1 MSQVEPLPPREAGAV
16 EEAAWTILGGLVARH
31 GPRELRVREDR
42 TDGGDLLQLVDAEAP
57 LLTLCRRTRRLQGKA
72 GEPLD
77 FLGRFASARRLPQL
91 LAEIEPLAGL
101 PEGADGLDP
110 RRRTL
115 AVAAQL
121 VARTRGPIG
130 WLELRPVPGAGAV
143 SVFAATLQALAGQV
157 APGFHAEPG
166 EYLALRIVTPWGPDP
181 RGPIGFLRPDGTLLA
196 RLGRPGVFDLWSA
209 GEDVRDAV
217 AHAASALSL
226 ATS

>member
-1 MSQVEPLPPREAGAV
+1 MSQAEPLPPREAGAV

-31 GPRELRVREDR
+31 GPLALQVREDR
-42 TDGGDLLQLVDAEAP
+42 SGGGDLLRLVEGERT
-57 LLTLCRRTRRLQGKA
+57 LLTLCRRTRRLQGA
-72 GEPLD
+72 IGESLD
-77 FLGRFASARRLPQL
+77 FLGRFASTRRLPTL
-91 LAEIEPLAGL
+91 LAELEPLAGL

-130 WLELRPVPGAGAV
+130 WLELRPVPAAGAQ
-143 SVFAATLQALAGQV
+143 SVFAATLLSLAGQV

-166 EYLALRIVTPWGPDP
+166 DYLALRIVTPWGPDP
-181 RGPIGFLRPDGTLLA
+181 RGPIGFLRADGTLLA
-196 RLGRPGVFDLWSA
+196 RLGRPGLFDVWGA

-217 AHAASALSL
+217 AQAAEALSL